1 MNAPPNEV
9 ASQSETFSKRVG
21 QKQNR
26 NRTGLLARPADGRT
40 PDLFSIDRPPLL
52 AVMRVRAAEALC
64 VIRAVREGSEVQPHT
79 GPHRTVASS

>member
-1 MNAPPNEV
+1 MLRLKEV

-40 PDLFSIDRPPLL
+40 PELFSIDRPPLL
-52 AVMRVRAAEALC
+52 AVMPFLTTKLSSNE
-64 VIRAVREGSEVQPHT
+64 SS
-79 GPHRTVASS
+79 ASRFR